1 MFWKKKPTG
10 TTIFYATDLHGST
23 VCFKKFINAAKYY
36 TSKGQRIDIL
46 IMGGDVNG
54 KLIVPII
61 KEDNKHRSYLLGKER
76 ILTTQEEINEL
87 AKTTE
92 VLGVYPHIFEPDEY
106 RAFKDSEEIQDSL
119 FKEVMLKRLKEW
131 MDFAEERLKDTG
143 VPCYIS
149 PGNDDIEE
157 VNEVLEA
164 CPTVICPDN
173 KVVQITDDH
182 EMISLGNANLTP
194 FDCPRDLPEEELG
207 RRIDE
212 IASEVSDMSNCIFNL
227 HCPPHGSTID
237 DAPTLDKDLRP
248 RIGLSGVEMEAVG
261 CKAVRNAIE
270 KYQPLLGLHGHI
282 HESRGAAQLGRTMCL
297 NPGSE
302 YSEGIL
308 RAVQVTIRKAEVVSH
323 VFTSG

>member
-1 MFWKKKPTG
+1 
-10 TTIFYATDLHGST
+10 
-23 VCFKKFINAAKYY
+23 
-36 TSKGQRIDIL
+36 
-46 IMGGDVNG
+46 MGGDVNG

-61 KEDNKHRSYLLGKER
+61 KEGNKHRSYLLGKER
-76 ILTTQEEINEL
+76 ILTTQEEIKEL
-87 AKTTE
+87 VKTTE

-106 RAFKDSEEIQDSL
+106 KEFKDSQETQDTL
-119 FKEVMLKRLKEW
+119 FKELMLRRLKEW
-131 MDFAEERLKDTG
+131 MDFAEDRLKDTG
-143 VPCYIS
+143 LPCYIS

-157 VNEVLEA
+157 VNQVLEA
-164 CPTVICPDN
+164 CPAVICPDN
-173 KVVQITDDH
+173 KVVQISDDH

-212 IASEVSDMSNCIFNL
+212 IASDVKDMPNCVFNL
-227 HCPPHGSTID
+227 HCPPYGSTID
-237 DAPTLDKDLRP
+237 DAPALDKDLRP
-248 RIGLSGVEMEAVG
+248 QIGLSGVEMEAVG
-261 CKAVRNAIE
+261 CQAVRIAIE

-282 HESRGAAQLGRTMCL
+282 HESKGTAQLGRTTCL

-308 RAVQVTIRKAEVVSH
+308 RGVQATIRKGEVVSH